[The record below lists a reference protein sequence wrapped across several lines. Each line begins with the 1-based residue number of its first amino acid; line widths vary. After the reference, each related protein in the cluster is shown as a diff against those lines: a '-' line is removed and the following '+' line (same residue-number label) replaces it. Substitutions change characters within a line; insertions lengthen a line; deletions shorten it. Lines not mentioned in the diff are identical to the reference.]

1 MLTIS
6 AYKKAAPAVKV
17 LRNSKMW
24 NDIEC
29 IEAEFIHGKTLFR
42 CPEFVPA
49 GVEDNDFCVPKDCCP
64 ETLPQPKFSSPFSS
78 FSPGVLEELED
89 CIRRANELLL
99 ALAVSEDEKGVDA
112 EGDLEAGEPNAR
124 ALQQS
129 LRSLRD
135 QFVTVHY
142 VCSGK
147 KQEVCGYFLDAG
159 IDFIIIEKADTC
171 NIAFIPTRKILS
183 IHDLDRGENITEEQ
197 ELICINPC
205 LRRDLTFHFGELVT
219 KSPYLLNLFF
229 GIKLKMLLESYIG
242 YYCYIQTETD
252 NHEIDGTLEKI
263 DDRDMLIQKYDE
275 KHWIDFEDIC
285 LIELE
290 K

>member
-1 MLTIS
+1 MTIP
-6 AYKKAAPAVKV
+6 AYKKAKSETEVME
-17 LRNSKMW
+17 NSKMW
-24 NDIEC
+24 DEIEC

-42 CPEFVPA
+42 CPDFVPA
-49 GVEDNDFCVPKDCCP
+49 GIVDNDFCVPKDCCP
-64 ETLPQPKFSSPFSS
+64 ETLRQPKFTSPFSA
-78 FSPGVLEELED
+78 FPPEVLEELED

-99 ALAVSEDEKGVDA
+99 ALAVAEDEE
-112 EGDLEAGEPNAR
+112 EGDLEAGEPSAR
-124 ALQQS
+124 SLQQS
-129 LRSLRD
+129 LRSFRN

-142 VCSGK
+142 ACSEK

-171 NIAFIPTRKILS
+171 NITFIPTGKILS

-205 LRRDLTFHFGELVT
+205 LRRDLTFHFGEIVT
-219 KSPYLLNLFF
+219 KSPYLLNVFF
-229 GIKLKMLLESYIG
+229 GIKLKTLLESYIG